1 MNSRSS
7 GQPKKLCKDTFFHP
21 PSPFLG
27 NFCNCNSGGICTASQ
42 FKVQLPLLYTMWSNA
57 YSEISPEVTLQ
68 LFAWK
73 ITKGIHSYKT
83 ASVNCQIGNKVDG
96 KYVKC
101 FNLWHSNIVLLTVFF
116 FIYTFQNIKD
126 GLDEKKIHEKKGM
139 TMVSQVQSFRWRF
152 LWC

>member
-1 MNSRSS
+1 MNSQSS
-7 GQPKKLCKDTFFHP
+7 GQPNKMMQTFFFRP
-21 PSPFLG
+21 RSPFPG
-27 NFCNCNSGGICTASQ
+27 NFCNCNSGGICPASQ
-42 FKVQLPLLYTMWSNA
+42 FKVQLPLLYTVWSNA

-68 LFAWK
+68 LLAWK
-73 ITKGIHSYKT
+73 ITKGIHSCKT
-83 ASVNCQIGNKVDG
+83 ASVNCPTENKVDG

-101 FNLWHSNIVLLTVFF
+101 FNLWHTNIVLLIVF